1 MPVRAILTDIEGTT
15 TPIAFVHEVLFPY
28 ARARLA
34 DFCAAHGREPEVAAA
49 LQAARDLDGHLDFTL
64 DETVALLLRWMDEDR
79 KAGPLK
85 TLQGLI
91 WRKGYEDGVLKGQV
105 YEDAAALL
113 ECWRSQGLK
122 LFVYSSGSEEAQKL
136 IFGYSDKGDLT
147 PLFGGF
153 FDTRVGAK
161 VEASSYAAIAEAV
174 GIAPAEI
181 LFLSDLPK
189 EIAAAKAAGLK
200 VARIDRSLEADAS
213 REEDDVLVAGS
224 FVPVDAKFILPREE
238 SVQA

>member
-1 MPVRAILTDIEGTT
+1 MSARVILTDIEGTT

-34 DFCAAHGREPEVAAA
+34 SFCAEHQAEEEVAAA
-49 LQAARDLDGHLDFTL
+49 LQAARDLDGHPDLDL
-64 DETVALLLRWMDEDR
+64 DQTVALLLGWMIEDR

-91 WRKGYEDGVLKGQV
+91 WRKGYEEGVLKGQV

-113 ECWRSQGLK
+113 ECWRSQGRK

-136 IFGYSDKGDLT
+136 IFGYSDKGDMKS
-147 PLFGGF
+147 LFSGF

-161 VEASSYAAIAEAV
+161 VDRSSYEAIAKTIGV
-174 GIAPAEI
+174 APGDI
-181 LFLSDLPK
+181 LFLSDLPA
-189 EIAAAKAAGLK
+189 EITAAKSAGLR
-200 VARIDRSLEADAS
+200 VARIDRALDAEAAH
-213 REEDDVLVAGS
+213 EEGGVLVAGS
-224 FVPVDAKFILPREE
+224 FVPVDRLI
-238 SVQA
+238 VQA